1 MGLQITQVRV
11 KNFRSLESLDVK
23 LTQSNVVLGQNN
35 CGKSN
40 LLRAINIALTP
51 NPTVSEE
58 DIFVAHGESLTK
70 DKASIIDILI
80 RPTNEDGSV
89 ASNFSAFWAKVF
101 TTNWIA
107 TDIDTGDFVGI
118 RTIIAYNPEFD
129 SYRITRKQIKVWED
143 SIESAKCSKNIHFN
157 ADMQSYIFSFYM
169 DAQRDIID
177 DIKNQKSYFGRATS
191 SKDMPQDL
199 VREIE
204 DKLDAINEQ
213 IVANTPALRS
223 AEARIAQIG
232 NVVGGNGGH
241 LQIEPISRKISD
253 LHRGIDVKFR
263 DGTGA
268 SFSLADHGMG
278 TRSWV
283 SFLTL
288 GAYVNYL
295 SQCIREK
302 NPEAEIFVVLTLEE
316 PEAHLHAAAQKKL
329 YAQIKDFQG
338 QKIVSTHSP
347 CIVAQADVAEFIHL
361 YKQEGKTSCNR
372 LDKERYEVEELA
384 KIQREFINSKG
395 DLLFS
400 TAIILAEGITEEQAL
415 PIYFEKYFGTD
426 PSFSGV
432 SILGIG
438 GQNYH
443 TFIKL
448 VNDFKIPWFIFS
460 DGEAKTIATVRK
472 AVLRATGQDIE
483 NVRNVI
489 IIDQGN
495 DYERHLI
502 SSGYTSAMIQAI
514 DKYEK
519 VLREE
524 IDPEGAQRD
533 PRGYFER
540 YVEEN
545 NHKPAGTKKSDQ
557 VCENCGRPLSEQV
570 FNDYDGDEGVQRA
583 LLDVCQRGKN
593 KAKYASQIAQ
603 EIVSSDDPERVVPP
617 KVKELFVE
625 VNSLLQLHQEV

>member
-11 KNFRSLESLDVK
+11 KNFRSIESLNVK
-23 LTQSNVVLGQNN
+23 LTQNNVVLGQNN

-58 DIFVAHGESLTK
+58 DIFVAHGETLTK
-70 DKASIIDILI
+70 DKESIIDILI
-80 RPTNEDGSV
+80 RPTNEDGSI
-89 ASNFSAFWAKVF
+89 ASNFSVFWAKVF

-129 SYRITRKQIKVWED
+129 SYRITRKQIRVWED
-143 SIESAKCSKNIHFN
+143 SIETAKCSKKIHFN

-191 SKDMPQDL
+191 SKDMPQEL
-199 VREIE
+199 IREIE
-204 DKLDAINEQ
+204 GKLDAINEQ

-223 AEARIAQIG
+223 AEAQIAQIG
-232 NVVGGNGGH
+232 NVVGANGGH

-263 DGTGA
+263 DGNGA

-288 GAYVNYL
+288 GAYVKYL
-295 SQCIREK
+295 SQCIKDK

-329 YAQIKDFQG
+329 YAQIKEFQG

-347 CIVAQADVAEFIHL
+347 CIVAQADVSEFVHL
-361 YKQEGKTSCNR
+361 YKQDGKTSCNR
-372 LDKERYEVEELA
+372 LDKDRYEVEELA

-415 PIYFEKYFGTD
+415 PVYFEKYFGTD

-448 VNDFKIPWFIFS
+448 VNDFKIPWYIFS
-460 DGEAKTIATVRK
+460 DGEDKTVSTVRK
-472 AVLRATGQDIE
+472 AVLKATGQALE
-483 NVRNVI
+483 NVKNVI

-502 SSGYTSAMIQAI
+502 SSGYSSTMIQAI
-514 DKYEK
+514 NKYEK
-519 VLREE
+519 ILRDEV
-524 IDPEGAQRD
+524 DPEGAQRD
-533 PRGYFER
+533 PRDFFER
-540 YVEEN
+540 YIESN
-545 NHKPAGTKKSDQ
+545 NHQQAGTKNTGEAC
-557 VCENCGRPLSEQV
+557 VTCGRPLSEKV
-570 FNDYDGDEGVQRA
+570 FNVYDGDEGVKRA
-583 LLDVCQRGKN
+583 LLDVCQRGRN
-593 KAKYASQIAQ
+593 KAKYALLIAQ
-603 EIVSSDDPERVVPP
+603 EIVTTASPENVVPP
-617 KVKELFVE
+617 KVHELFVE
-625 VNSLLQLHQEV
+625 VDRLLHLHQEV